1 MTWKAL
7 GPKPAY
13 LCSTAWVVPIWAL
26 ARAPGTSP
34 HDHPS
39 SIHRLR
45 SVLPKTSA
53 TTHRRRRSPP
63 SLPSTGI
70 GAPGRGPLLPQ
81 RPLRFASADPDAV
94 KVLPRRPPGPEPGE
108 TRFVMHL
115 SRLPRSSSQ
124 RASSPVRR
132 SSAVF
137 LRVSPPNA
145 TGFPMCACVLFTRC
159 SPDAARDSH
168 GL

>member
-1 MTWKAL
+1 M
-7 GPKPAY
+7 
-13 LCSTAWVVPIWAL
+13 PIWAL

-137 LRVSPPNA
+137 LRVSPQCDRLSDVCVCA
-145 TGFPMCACVLFTRC
+145 VHEMLTGCCQRFSRTIGPVRASISYRLVC
-159 SPDAARDSH
+159 
-168 GL
+168 